1 MTDQEIE
8 ECRQR
13 LVGIQ
18 VKSGNGQFK
27 DLQKLA
33 KELGA
38 STIDRYKGYG
48 DAGQAE
54 LTENIHQALQTAS
67 MINMSKTAAKNYE
80 IAVTATKAAVKNYW
94 IAAAIAFLSML
105 AAWAAVFVIVLTG

>member
-1 MTDQEIE
+1 MTDEEIE
-8 ECRQR
+8 EYEKR
-13 LVGIQ
+13 LVEIQ
-18 VKSGNGQFK
+18 VKSDNGQFK

-38 STIDRYKGYG
+38 STIDRYKGHG

-67 MINMSKTAAKNYE
+67 MINMSKAAAKNYE
-80 IAVTATKAAVKNYW
+80 IASRATK
-94 IAAAIAFLSML
+94 IALGSAI
-105 AAWAAVFVIVLTG
+105 AAWAAVLTR